1 MRYKQY
7 QNAGVKVSEL
17 GIGTWALGGVNFG
30 KVDRQGAISAIH
42 EMIDNGVNL
51 IDTAPVY
58 GNGASEQIVGEAL
71 REIPRDQILISTKT
85 GIAPRYPFGT
95 VKNLSYAEIMR
106 EVQSSLMNLK
116 TDYLDFYFCHWPD
129 VTTPIEETMDALNH
143 LKKEGAI
150 RFIGVSNFS
159 MEQIGEVQKYGQID
173 VQQPPF
179 SMVDTS
185 SLEVIKW
192 GYERGIDSMTYGS
205 LGAGILSGAIRSIP
219 KYDEKDFR
227 VTFYD
232 FFREPKFSKTME
244 LLKTMDQMAEKYGR
258 TVAEVAIN
266 WSTQKPYVGSALIG
280 ARDVRHAKNNCQAF
294 EWELA
299 KDDIRLLDDEL
310 ARLEIG

>member
-51 IDTAPVY
+51 IDTAAVY
-58 GNGASEQIVGEAL
+58 GNGASEQMVGEAL

-85 GIAPRYPFGT
+85 GIAPRYPLGT

-116 TDYLDFYFCHWPD
+116 TDYLDFYFLHWPD
-129 VTTPIEETMDALNH
+129 VTTPIGETMDAMNR
-143 LKKEGAI
+143 LKKDGVI

-159 MEQIGEVQKYGQID
+159 IEQIEEAQKYGQID

-179 SMVDTS
+179 SMVDTG

-192 GYERGIDSMTYGS
+192 GHERGIDSMTYGS
-205 LGAGILSGAIRSIP
+205 LGAGILSGAIRSMP
-219 KYDEKDFR
+219 EYDKADYR

-244 LLKTMDQMAEKYGR
+244 LLKMMDQIAEKHSR

-266 WSTQKPYVGSALIG
+266 WSTQKPYIGSALIG

-294 EWELA
+294 EWKLDAEDM
-299 KDDIRLLDDEL
+299 KQLDDEL
-310 ARLEIG
+310 ARLGLG